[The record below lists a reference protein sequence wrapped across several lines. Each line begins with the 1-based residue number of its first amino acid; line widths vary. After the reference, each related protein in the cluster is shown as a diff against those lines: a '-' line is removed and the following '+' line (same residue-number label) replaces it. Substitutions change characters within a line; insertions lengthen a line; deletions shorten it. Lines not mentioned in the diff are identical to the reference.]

1 MNIALRYY
9 SRSGNTKKVA
19 DIISEEIAI
28 RPYTIETP
36 IDENIDKLFIGGAI
50 YAGNFSKNLRNY
62 IDTIPSDL
70 VKKVYIFS
78 TSGFNK
84 NSNYKMKEEFIKKG
98 IEVSE
103 IDFFCKG
110 RKVNE
115 KEEINQMKEFAKK
128 AMEE

>member
-19 DIISEEIAI
+19 DMISEEISI

-36 IDENIDKLFIGGAI
+36 IDESIDKLFLGGAI

-62 IDTIPSDL
+62 IDTIPNDL

-84 NSNYKMKEEFIKKG
+84 NLNYKMKEELIKKG

-110 RKVNE
+110 RKVSE
-115 KEEINQMKEFAKK
+115 KEEIDKMKEFAKR
-128 AMEE
+128 AIEE